1 MELKAY
7 HLLNAVHGLMAGAIA
22 TAGAFA
28 CLAVTPA
35 LGQDFPSRPI
45 RLIVPQPTGTGGDI
59 VARMMGDK
67 FKQDLGQSVIVDNRA
82 GANGVIAMAFLAK
95 QPPDGYTLLLAGVS
109 QMSFNHHLY
118 KDASFDVT
126 KDFTYV
132 SPTVEVPFVLVASRK
147 SGVHSFAD
155 LMELSRTKPGGV
167 NFASGG
173 VGNSTHLA
181 MEMLAIRA
189 NMKASH
195 VPYGGSSGALLSV
208 VSGETD
214 IMVSPL
220 PIALPHITSNALV
233 PVAMLSAA
241 RSTQLPALPT
251 LRETGVDVP
260 IMPGWYA
267 LIGPAGMDP
276 KVAQKLQ
283 ATVLKMFADPEV
295 KARLDGLSMFVVGG
309 TAAAAR
315 ERGLSDSRIWGDLIR
330 TQKIQLN

>member
-1 MELKAY
+1 MGIRAY
-7 HLLNAVHGLMAGAIA
+7 HLSGAVHVLLANLAFVLA
-22 TAGAFA
+22 TSVCA
-28 CLAVTPA
+28 
-35 LGQDFPSRPI
+35 QDYPTRPI

-59 VARMMGDK
+59 FARLMADK
-67 FKQDLGQSVIVDNRA
+67 LKQDLGQAVVVDNRA
-82 GANGVIAMAFLAK
+82 GANGVIAMAVLAK
-95 QPPDGYTLLLAGVS
+95 QPADGYTLLLAGVS

-118 KDASFDVT
+118 KEAAFDVT

-147 SGVHSFAD
+147 SGARSFSD
-155 LMELSRTKPGGV
+155 LVALSATKPGGI

-181 MEMLAIRA
+181 TEMLSIRA
-189 NMKASH
+189 NLKASH

-220 PIALPHITSNALV
+220 PIALPHIASNALV

-241 RSTQLPALPT
+241 RATQLPAVPT

-260 IMPGWYA
+260 VMPGWYA

-276 KVAQKLQ
+276 KVAQKLYASVQ
-283 ATVLKMFADPEV
+283 KMFTDAEV
-295 KARLDGLSMFVVGG
+295 KSRLEGLAMFVVGG

-315 ERGLSDSRIWGDLIR
+315 ERGLSDLKTWGDLIR
-330 TQKIQLN
+330 AQKIQLN

>member
-1 MELKAY
+1 MKKTKR
-7 HLLNAVHGLMAGAIA
+7 II
-22 TAGAFA
+22 AFA
-28 CLAVTPA
+28 VLIAATIFPA
-35 LGQDFPSRPI
+35 QAQDAFPSRPI

-118 KDASFDVT
+118 KDATFDT
-126 KDFTYV
+126 SKDFTYV
-132 SPTVEVPFVLVASRK
+132 SPTVEVPFVLIASKK
-147 SGVHSFAD
+147 SGVRTFAD
-155 LMELSRTKPGGV
+155 LMELSKTKPGGV

-189 NMKASH
+189 GMKASH

-214 IMVSPL
+214 VMVSPL
-220 PIALPHITSNALV
+220 PIALPHITSNAV
-233 PVAMLSAA
+233 TPVAMVSAA
-241 RSTQLPALPT
+241 RSTQAPAVPT
-251 LRETGVDVP
+251 LKETGVDMP

-276 KVAQKLQ
+276 KVAQKLYASVQ
-283 ATVLKMFADPEV
+283 KMFAEPEV

-315 ERGLSDSRIWGDLIR
+315 ERGANDSKIWGDLIR
-330 TQKIQLN
+330 EQKIQLN

>member
-1 MELKAY
+1 MQKTQRSI
-7 HLLNAVHGLMAGAIA
+7 VA
-22 TAGAFA
+22 TAAA
-28 CLAVTPA
+28 A
-35 LGQDFPSRPI
+35 LLVAGILSARAQDTYPSRPI

-118 KDASFDVT
+118 KDATFDT
-126 KDFTYV
+126 AKDFTYV
-132 SPTVEVPFVLVASRK
+132 SPTVEVPFVLIASKK
-147 SGVHSFAD
+147 SGARTFAD
-155 LMELSRTKPGGV
+155 LMDLSKAKPGGV

-189 NMKASH
+189 GMKGSH

-214 IMVSPL
+214 VMVSPL
-220 PIALPHITSNALV
+220 PIALPHITSNAV
-233 PVAMLSAA
+233 TPVAMLSAA
-241 RSTQLPALPT
+241 RSTQLPAVPT
-251 LRETGVDVP
+251 LRETGLDVP

-276 KVAQKLQ
+276 KVAQKLYASVQ
-283 ATVLKMFADPEV
+283 KMFAEPDV

-315 ERGLSDSRIWGDLIR
+315 ERGAGDSKIWGDLIR

>member
-1 MELKAY
+1 MRAY
-7 HLLNAVHGLMAGAIA
+7 HLSNALPCLRAL
-22 TAGAFA
+22 AFA
-28 CLAVTPA
+28 CASIAAHAALA
-35 LGQDFPSRPI
+35 QDYPTHPI

-59 VARMMGDK
+59 FARMLADK
-67 FKQDLGQSVIVDNRA
+67 LKQDLGQAVVVDNRA

-118 KDASFDVT
+118 KEAAFDVT

-147 SGVHSFAD
+147 SGARSFAD
-155 LMELSRTKPGGV
+155 LVALSAAKPGGI

-181 MEMLAIRA
+181 TEMLSIRG
-189 NMKASH
+189 NMKATH

-208 VSGETD
+208 VSGESD

-220 PIALPHITSNALV
+220 PIALPHIASNALV

-241 RSTQLPALPT
+241 RATQLPAVPT

-260 IMPGWYA
+260 VMPGWYA
-267 LIGPAGMDP
+267 LIGPSGMDP
-276 KVAQKLQ
+276 KVAQRLYASVQ
-283 ATVLKMFADPEV
+283 KMFTDAEV
-295 KARLDGLSMFVVGG
+295 KARLDGLAMFVVGG

-315 ERGLSDSRIWGDLIR
+315 ERGLSDSKTWGDLIR
-330 TQKIQLN
+330 AQKIQLN

>member
-1 MELKAY
+1 MKKTQRIIALAA
-7 HLLNAVHGLMAGAIA
+7 LVLAG
-22 TAGAFA
+22 F
-28 CLAVTPA
+28 LPA
-35 LGQDFPSRPI
+35 QAQDAFPSRPI

-59 VARMMGDK
+59 FARLMGDK
-67 FKQDLGQSVIVDNRA
+67 LKQDLGQAVVVENRS

-118 KDASFDVT
+118 KDATFDT
-126 KDFTYV
+126 AKDFTYV
-132 SPTVEVPFVLVASRK
+132 SPTVEVPFVLVASKK
-147 SGVHSFAD
+147 SGARTFAD
-155 LMELSRTKPGGV
+155 LMELSKTKAGGL

-181 MEMLAIRA
+181 TEMLAIRA

-233 PVAMLSAA
+233 PVAMLSAQRA
-241 RSTQLPALPT
+241 TQLPAVPT
-251 LRETGVDVP
+251 LKELGVNVP
-260 IMPGWYA
+260 VMPGWYA
-267 LIGPAGMDP
+267 LIGPAGMEP
-276 KVAQKLQ
+276 KVAQKLYASVQ
-283 ATVLKMFADPEV
+283 KMFAEPEV
-295 KARLDGLSMFVVGG
+295 KARLDGLAMFVVGG

-315 ERGLSDSRIWGDLIR
+315 ERGASDSKTWGDLIR
-330 TQKIQLN
+330 TQKILLN